1 MTVTIPTILDS
12 RPAGL
17 IDAAQLAQQQ
27 AQLAVDQLDQG
38 RNALADMRKGWDS
51 GASDAASA
59 SAERTFASHRKIVD
73 ALHDMKA
80 ALQRG
85 GDQMSAT
92 RADVAE
98 TVGKIQ
104 PFGFQVA
111 DDGTVSIAPGS
122 QADEMA
128 SRSPVLAR
136 QMQMLAM
143 QYSIDL
149 KQLIAEFDT
158 QDNALANALQQA
170 TGDLDL
176 KEIARMGPGEQA
188 GKPSPDDSQKDGTP
202 PAEPGKDSGQTTP
215 GATPT
220 AVPPVPPVVPGPA
233 NSQAAPRPAAATPP
247 SKPGVTPAQPR
258 TAEPARPSAPAPA
271 PPPAKGPVPAQ
282 AIPTQPA
289 RQSGPVPTAPP
300 TTPGTPAQGS
310 GSTATAA
317 TPASYSAAQ
326 TSSSSGAPE
335 SNIQAVSSVVG
346 DIPEGVK
353 YRLGDD
359 GWIYPDLD
367 AVNDDFDEDDDDW

>member
-17 IDAAQLAQQQ
+17 IDAAHQARQQ
-27 AQLAVDQLDQG
+27 AQLALDQLGQG

-51 GASDAASA
+51 AASDAASA
-59 SAERTFASHRKIVD
+59 SAERTFASHRKVVD
-73 ALHDMKA
+73 ALHDMQA

-98 TVGKIQ
+98 IVGKIQ

-122 QADEMA
+122 RADEMA
-128 SRSPVLAR
+128 TRSPVLAR

-143 QYSIDL
+143 QYSIEL

-158 QDNALANALQQA
+158 QDNALANALQRV

-176 KEIARMGPGEQA
+176 KEIARMGPGE
-188 GKPSPDDSQKDGTP
+188 GKPSADDSQKDRSSA
-202 PAEPGKDSGQTTP
+202 AERGKDGDQTTP
-215 GATPT
+215 GATP
-220 AVPPVPPVVPGPA
+220 AAAPPVPPVVAGPA
-233 NSQAAPRPAAATPP
+233 SPQTSPRPAAATPAP
-247 SKPGVTPAQPR
+247 KPGGTPTQTRA
-258 TAEPARPSAPAPA
+258 AEPARPSTPAPA
-271 PPPAKGPVPAQ
+271 PPPTKGPVPAQ
-282 AIPTQPA
+282 ANPTQPT

-300 TTPGTPAQGS
+300 TAPGTPAEGS

-326 TSSSSGAPE
+326 PAFATGDLPE
-335 SNIQAVSSVVG
+335 KIIY
-346 DIPEGVK
+346 DID
-353 YRLGDD
+353 DD
-359 GWIYPDLD
+359 GWLYPVGDP
-367 AVNDDFDEDDDDW
+367 DFDPDDDDWD

>member
-1 MTVTIPTILDS
+1 MTVTIPTILAS

-27 AQLAVDQLDQG
+27 AQTAVHQLGQG

-51 GASDAASA
+51 AASDAASA
-59 SAERTFASHRKIVD
+59 NAERAFASHRKIVD
-73 ALHDMKA
+73 ALHDMQA

-98 TVGKIQ
+98 IVGKIQ
-104 PFGFQVA
+104 PFGFEVA

-122 QADEMA
+122 RADEMA
-128 SRSPVLAR
+128 SRSPVFAR

-149 KQLIAEFDT
+149 KRLIAEFDT
-158 QDNALANALQQA
+158 QDNTLANALQQA

-176 KEIARMGPGEQA
+176 KEIARMGPAEE
-188 GKPSPDDSQKDGTP
+188 GKPSADDTKKDESS
-202 PAEPGKDSGQTTP
+202 PAEPGKDADQTTP
-215 GATPT
+215 GATPA
-220 AVPPVPPVVPGPA
+220 AVPPVPPVVAGPA
-233 NSQAAPRPAAATPP
+233 NPQAAPRPAAATPP
-247 SKPGVTPAQPR
+247 PKTGGTPTQTRA
-258 TAEPARPSAPAPA
+258 AEPARPSTPAPT
-271 PPPAKGPVPAQ
+271 PPPTKGPVPAQ
-282 AIPTQPA
+282 ANPTQPS

-335 SNIQAVSSVVG
+335 SNIQAVSATG
-346 DIPEGVK
+346 GLPEK
-353 YRLGDD
+353 IIYEIDDD
-359 GWIYPDLD
+359 GWLYPVGDP
-367 AVNDDFDEDDDDW
+367 DFDPDEFDDDWGP

>member
-1 MTVTIPTILDS
+1 MTVTIPTILAS

-27 AQLAVDQLDQG
+27 AQTAADQLDQG

-51 GASDAASA
+51 AASDAASA
-59 SAERTFASHRKIVD
+59 NAERTFASHRKIVD
-73 ALHDMKA
+73 ALHDMQA

-92 RADVAE
+92 RTDVAE
-98 TVGKIQ
+98 IVGKIQ
-104 PFGFQVA
+104 PFGFEVA
-111 DDGTVSIAPGS
+111 DDGTVTIAPGS
-122 QADEMA
+122 RADEMA
-128 SRSPVLAR
+128 SRSPVFAR

-143 QYSIDL
+143 QYSVDL
-149 KQLIAEFDT
+149 KRLIAEFDT
-158 QDNALANALQQA
+158 QDNTLANALQQA

-176 KEIARMGPGEQA
+176 KEVGRMGPAEE
-188 GKPSPDDSQKDGTP
+188 GKPSADDTKKDASS
-202 PAEPGKDSGQTTP
+202 PAEPGKEADQTTP
-215 GATPT
+215 GATPA

-233 NSQAAPRPAAATPP
+233 NPQAAPRPAAATPP
-247 SKPGVTPAQPR
+247 PKPGGTPTQTRA
-258 TAEPARPSAPAPA
+258 AEPGRPSNPA
-271 PPPAKGPVPAQ
+271 PPPTKGPVPAQ
-282 AIPTQPA
+282 PNPTQPS

-346 DIPEGVK
+346 GFQEGITVDEHGMIIDFE
-353 YRLGDD
+353 YD
-359 GWIYPDLD
+359 DLD
-367 AVNDDFDEDDDDW
+367 YADDFDDDW

>member
-1 MTVTIPTILDS
+1 MTVTIPTILAS

-27 AQLAVDQLDQG
+27 AQTAVDQLDQG

-51 GASDAASA
+51 AASDAASA
-59 SAERTFASHRKIVD
+59 NAERAFASHRKIVD
-73 ALHDMKA
+73 ALHDMHA

-92 RADVAE
+92 RTDVADI
-98 TVGKIQ
+98 VGKIQ
-104 PFGFQVA
+104 PFGFEVA

-122 QADEMA
+122 RADEMA
-128 SRSPVLAR
+128 SRSPVFAR
-136 QMQMLAM
+136 QMQMLEM

-149 KQLIAEFDT
+149 KRLIAEFDT
-158 QDNALANALQQA
+158 QDNTLANALQQA

-176 KEIARMGPGEQA
+176 KEIARMGRAEE
-188 GKPSPDDSQKDGTP
+188 GKPSADDTKKDASS
-202 PAEPGKDSGQTTP
+202 PAEPGKDADQTTP
-215 GATPT
+215 GATPA
-220 AVPPVPPVVPGPA
+220 AVPPVPPVVTGPA
-233 NSQAAPRPAAATPP
+233 NPQAAPRPAAATPP
-247 SKPGVTPAQPR
+247 PKPGGTPTQTRA
-258 TAEPARPSAPAPA
+258 AEPARPSTPAPT
-271 PPPAKGPVPAQ
+271 PPPTKGPVPAQ
-282 AIPTQPA
+282 PNPTQPS
-289 RQSGPVPTAPP
+289 RQSGPVPTAQ
-300 TTPGTPAQGS
+300 GTPAQGS

-326 TSSSSGAPE
+326 TSSSSGAPD
-335 SNIQAVSSVVG
+335 IQAVSSVVG

-367 AVNDDFDEDDDDW
+367 AVDDDFDEDDDDW